1 MTDQSRKFLIFSLN
15 GLLYALDLKH
25 IAEVSDP
32 PQLWPIPLSS
42 PYYAGALNFH
52 GDIIAA
58 LHLPL
63 LMGLNAYSQPH
74 KIIVLHRDIASL
86 ALLVD
91 TVARIISAEEISF
104 SPPPDSIFAAA
115 TLSFPGGEAVQL
127 DVDKL
132 ASEAE
137 RCIYKSQLTTKISA
151 DGKNA

>member
-1 MTDQSRKFLIFSLN
+1 MPDQNRKFLIFSLS
-15 GLLYALDLKH
+15 GSLYALDLKH

-42 PYYAGALNFH
+42 PYYGGALNFH
-52 GDIIAA
+52 GDIVAA

-63 LMGLNAYSQPH
+63 LMGLSACSEPH

-91 TVARIISAEEISF
+91 TVARIVPADEISF
-104 SPPPDSIFAAA
+104 SPPPDSSFAVA
-115 TLSFPGGEAVQL
+115 TLSFPNCEAVLL
-127 DVDKL
+127 DVEKL

-137 RCIYKSQLTTKISA
+137 RCIHISPLTTKIAS